1 MQAARLPPQRL
12 FRVRE
17 RRGVLRSFASPR
29 SRCQSRFGLIRA
41 TSRHTVKRDGI
52 AAPARRPDH
61 CRDRPAIRFGDCW
74 LTSLPQSLCQASVDK
89 TARRI
94 VKQVREVVIRPRWIV
109 IENVVDAERDCR
121 LIEQISPRRPAINQA
136 LFWLGMGLYL
146 IRRLHIEEPCL
157 PDPMLIDPVRAK

>member
-1 MQAARLPPQRL
+1 PAVIRQAAQVARWADPLEL
-12 FRVRE
+12 FRNA
-17 RRGVLRSFASPR
+17 GVDESAS
-29 SRCQSRFGLIRA
+29 
-41 TSRHTVKRDGI
+41 
-52 AAPARRPDH
+52 
-61 CRDRPAIRFGDCW
+61 
-74 LTSLPQSLCQASVDK
+74 
-89 TARRI
+89 RI

-136 LFWLGMGLYL
+136 LFWLGVGLYL